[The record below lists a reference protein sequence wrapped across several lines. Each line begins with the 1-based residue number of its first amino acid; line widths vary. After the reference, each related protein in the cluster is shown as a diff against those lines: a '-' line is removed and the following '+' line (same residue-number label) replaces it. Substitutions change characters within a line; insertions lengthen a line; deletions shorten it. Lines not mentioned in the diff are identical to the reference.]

1 MIAEINQ
8 VPPWPSCHSRASPP
22 TPPFPRCSFTIQL
35 CEQLFFRGGKKKTQK
50 TEPKS
55 QVLLFVHARLASFRP
70 AVSVFLRPV
79 QPRSGTCL
87 DGDE

>member
-8 VPPWPSCHSRASPP
+8 VPPWPSCHSRASLPP
-22 TPPFPRCSFTIQL
+22 SLAAPSQSNYVSSY
-35 CEQLFFRGGKKKTQK
+35 FFEKKK

-79 QPRSGTCL
+79 QPCSGACL